1 MKRILSFALALLLL
15 LSCTAC
21 SDTGF
26 IAYLTGRSADA
37 EPTVPEVE
45 TETVT
50 VGTEDGGTAEVEYL
64 PTVRVALRPESAGWP
79 QFRLLDSSA
88 TVSYQGSIFQ
98 LTGLDDIGGYSYT
111 VQNIDAREDGCEV
124 QMESTRGGMVD
135 NRNDFASAALRILEE
150 GEENPWECFGYPYAP
165 AGETV
170 YQKDE
175 HSDWH
180 RDCLIL
186 EQTEDTLCFVAD
198 EGRIDRGVPVTYLIC
213 IRLYDGYF
221 LEALVEHVLMEVGT
235 GYYSESDPYR
245 DDSVREPL
253 RKTAE
258 DLLRGATVILQPTPE
273 DAAKLLPHE
282 VQVWN
287 GNKKLSKEPL
297 LTLPCSEILQLG
309 YGEGQR
315 SVLRFRSVDA
325 SGAPVI
331 FTMTHITRML
341 FDEVET
347 AQTKAWLDAYKANKK
362 SPDPAMSEYLGVDAV
377 PVDGGW
383 VLDFGTVPDK
393 DDDTIQQ
400 PMCVYLTME
409 PAES

>member
-1 MKRILSFALALLLL
+1 MKRIFTLALSLLLL

-37 EPTVPEVE
+37 EPTVPAVE
-45 TETVT
+45 AETV
-50 VGTEDGGTAEVEYL
+50 VIGAEDGSSTEVEYL

-79 QFRLLDSSA
+79 QMRLLDTSA
-88 TVSYQGSIFQ
+88 TISYGGNILQ
-98 LTGLDDIGGYSYT
+98 LTSLDDAGGYSYT
-111 VQNIDAREDGCEV
+111 VRSINDLGDCCEI
-124 QMESTRGGMVD
+124 QLESARGGMVD
-135 NRNDFASAALRILEE
+135 NRNDFAAVTLRILTE
-150 GEENPWECFGYPYAP
+150 GEENPWECFGIPYAP
-165 AGETV
+165 AGEIV
-170 YQKDE
+170 HQKNE

-198 EGRIDRGVPVTYLIC
+198 EGRIDRGVPVTFLVC

-221 LEALVEHVLMEVGT
+221 LEARAEHRLMNVGT
-235 GYYSESDPYR
+235 GYLSETDPYR
-245 DDSVREPL
+245 DEALREPL
-253 RKTAE
+253 REVAE

-282 VQVWN
+282 LQLWN
-287 GNKKLSKEPL
+287 GNKQLSKEPL

-309 YGEGQR
+309 YGDGQR
-315 SVLRFRSVDA
+315 SILRFRSVDA
-325 SGAPVI
+325 GGAPVI

-377 PVDGGW
+377 SVDGGW

-409 PAES
+409 NAEE

>member
-1 MKRILSFALALLLL
+1 MKRIIALALSLLLL

-79 QFRLLDSSA
+79 QMRLLDTSA
-88 TVSYQGSIFQ
+88 TVSYQGSVFQ

-170 YQKDE
+170 HQKDE

-180 RDCLIL
+180 RDCIIL

-198 EGRIDRGVPVTYLIC
+198 EGRIDRGVPVTFLIC

-221 LEALVEHVLMEVGT
+221 LEARAEHTLLSVGT
-235 GYYSESDPYR
+235 GYLSETDPYH
-245 DDSVREPL
+245 DETLREPL
-253 RKTAE
+253 RKVAE
-258 DLLRGATVILQPTPE
+258 DLLRGAAVILHPTPE
-273 DAAKLLPHE
+273 DAEKLLPHE
-282 VQVWN
+282 LQLWN
-287 GNKKLSKEPL
+287 GNKQLSKEPL

-309 YGEGQR
+309 YGDGQR
-315 SVLRFRSVDA
+315 SILRFRSVDA

-331 FTMTHITRML
+331 FTMTHIARML
-341 FDEVET
+341 FDEVDT

-362 SPDPAMSEYLGVDAV
+362 SPDAAMSEYLGVDAV
-377 PVDGGW
+377 RVDGGW
-383 VLDFGTVPDK
+383 VLDFGTTYATDNYNQ
-393 DDDTIQQ
+393 QQ
-400 PMCVYLTME
+400 PLAVHLSVE
-409 PAES
+409 SAEK